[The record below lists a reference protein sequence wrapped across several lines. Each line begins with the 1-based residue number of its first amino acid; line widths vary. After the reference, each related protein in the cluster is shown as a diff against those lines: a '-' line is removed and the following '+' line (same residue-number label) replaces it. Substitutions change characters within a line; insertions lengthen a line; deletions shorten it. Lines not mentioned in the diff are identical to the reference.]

1 MHPILESKTIPKSA
15 GCYLF
20 KNDKE
25 QVIYVGKSKYL
36 PKRVASYFQKNH
48 DDIKTKTLV
57 ESIRDVEFVICESE
71 SESLVVEENLIKL
84 YQP

>member
-36 PKRVASYFQKNH
+36 PKRVANPLKFLQYSPDGSLFASYGEVGVFQ
-48 DDIKTKTLV
+48 V
-57 ESIRDVEFVICESE
+57 
-71 SESLVVEENLIKL
+71 
-84 YQP
+84 